1 MACGVPVVASA
12 VGANVEVVTNECGL
26 LASTRDEWLSAFRLL
41 RDERSKRIEMGRAA
55 RERVEQH
62 YSLRHNLPVLA
73 NVLRAAAGKR

>member
-1 MACGVPVVASA
+1 MPVVASA

-26 LASTRDEWLSAFRLL
+26 LASTPDEWLSAFSLL

-62 YSLRHNLPVLA
+62 YSLRRNLPVLA
-73 NVLRAAAGKR
+73 NVLREAAGKS